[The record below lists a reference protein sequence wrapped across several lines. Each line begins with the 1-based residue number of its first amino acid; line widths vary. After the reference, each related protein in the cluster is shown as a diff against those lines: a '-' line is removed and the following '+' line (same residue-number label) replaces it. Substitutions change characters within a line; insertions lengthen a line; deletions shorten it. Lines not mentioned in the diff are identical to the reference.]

1 MGYYSAKTISGTFRC
16 AATWMNLK
24 TWKVKEKVVT
34 HKRPHIPFVSTP
46 KNNQTAETVTESRPA
61 VLGPRRQGRDCFQS
75 AGAQH
80 RVTER
85 SIHLLREWLLNTHSC
100 QNSLNCVL
108 VTQLCPTL
116 CVSMDCSPPGLSVH
130 GILQAKILEWVVIP
144 FSRGS
149 PQPRDR
155 TLVPTLQAGS

>member
-34 HKRPHIPFVSTP
+34 P
-46 KNNQTAETVTESRPA
+46 KNNQTVETVTESRPA
-61 VLGPRRQGRDCFQS
+61 VLGPRGQGRDCFQS

-116 CVSMDCSPPGLSVH
+116 CVPMDCSPPGFSVH